1 MSGLCFFFIGTMEGP
16 RSDVGRWGG
25 NRWQPPTTPSP
36 EPEPEPDR
44 GSRSRRRGGRSFW
57 ARCCG
62 CCSCGNRAD
71 DDWGPE
77 PSGSRSRG
85 SSSRG
90 GRRPESRGDRRPESR
105 GSGVNAAGDGT
116 IRGEAIYLSLELNNL
131 AGWAWGSK
139 FYPCS
144 SREVKDF

>member
-1 MSGLCFFFIGTMEGP
+1 MSILCLFYTGTMEGP
-16 RSDVGRWGG
+16 RSDVGRWG
-25 NRWQPPTTPSP
+25 RSPWQPPTTPSP

-44 GSRSRRRGGRSFW
+44 HSRSRRGGGRSFW

-85 SSSRG
+85 TSSRG
-90 GRRPESRGDRRPESR
+90 GDSRGRDSRGGRRPESR

-116 IRGEAIYLSLELNNL
+116 VRGETTHLSLDLSIYVRSL
-131 AGWAWGSK
+131 RFTLGSL
-139 FYPCS
+139 
-144 SREVKDF
+144 RGLKDF